1 MRRDRI
7 GIRQDKRTVRRECR
21 WIVADR
27 RTCTVSR
34 GELVPAGRVCLY
46 GFKGSELLRFGSHDR
61 PRQQAEHGRA
71 TTDQACTVTGD
82 TTHSGTIHSSLA
94 ESPPRRCICF
104 SLRRPRTRELSPM
117 CSTEPSAAACFV
129 LAAWQLSMMLLM
141 VKSQYRMRSTAD
153 AGCWMLDARR
163 AVRQKTGVA
172 PQSTHHHLHSDR
184 RSRLHHPRPAC
195 KPSQL
200 LQRLLT
206 SCLQSSIAPALDVP
220 LRAHQHLGDRCP
232 TNSLIARPTVA
243 VVCTA
248 SIVQLLS
255 AAQTLGYVPTLVH
268 VKHLPSLVVPT
279 VTIDCLVNRPR
290 PGPCV

>member
-94 ESPPRRCICF
+94 ESPPPA
-104 SLRRPRTRELSPM
+104 LHL
-117 CSTEPSAAACFV
+117 
-129 LAAWQLSMMLLM
+129 LQLEA
-141 VKSQYRMRSTAD
+141 TAH
-153 AGCWMLDARR
+153 AR
-163 AVRQKTGVA
+163 AVSHVFHGAERSSVLCACCVA
-172 PQSTHHHLHSDR
+172 IVHD
-184 RSRLHHPRPAC
+184 A
-195 KPSQL
+195 
-200 LQRLLT
+200 
-206 SCLQSSIAPALDVP
+206 
-220 LRAHQHLGDRCP
+220 AHGK
-232 TNSLIARPTVA
+232 VA
-243 VVCTA
+243 VPHEVDR
-248 SIVQLLS
+248 
-255 AAQTLGYVPTLVH
+255 G
-268 VKHLPSLVVPT
+268 
-279 VTIDCLVNRPR
+279 R
-290 PGPCV
+290 